1 MLNRKLRTLLTAVF
15 TIVLDVRASPS
26 SRIELNTRQASLP
39 PGWSV
44 LGCYT
49 FVDPLVIR
57 FSLTNPSHYRDST
70 SARTLKTAAFSSVDD
85 MTIESCLSFCTP
97 AGYNFAGVEFA
108 RVSLSTLVLYSSQNS
123 PEDRNAVCSFPSS
136 WYLAKT
142 NIPLVI
148 TNRLRQHHRG
158 TRCSGHG
165 RL

>member
-136 WYLAKT
+136 
-142 NIPLVI
+142 
-148 TNRLRQHHRG
+148 
-158 TRCSGHG
+158 
-165 RL
+165 